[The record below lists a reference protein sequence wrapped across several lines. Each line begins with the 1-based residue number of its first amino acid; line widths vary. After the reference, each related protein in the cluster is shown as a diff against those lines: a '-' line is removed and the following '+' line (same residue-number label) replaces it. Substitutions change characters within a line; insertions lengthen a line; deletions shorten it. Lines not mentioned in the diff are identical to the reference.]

1 MVQAKVCD
9 LKNNWMEKENYRL
22 LQIQDMLRSFS
33 VNSRLCRF
41 QPLEESVFSL
51 TLMHRPWSKNQKI
64 SLRDGH
70 SISIFNSTICG
81 KICDAGIDKL
91 LQSSVI
97 MELDY
102 MPTVAKTTKAIHQLS
117 SDKILGEDGISP
129 ELNKHGGDALVAAL
143 SRLFKHLWLRKRSHK
158 NSKILDHSTVREQR
172 RQTGMWQPSE
182 HILSQRGCKTP
193 RQCDRQPPNDTAW

>member
-9 LKNNWMEKENYRL
+9 LKNNWMEKESYRL

-143 SRLFKHLWLRKRSHK
+143 SRLFKHLWLKEKVPQDTWSFNCTRTKE
-158 NSKILDHSTVREQR
+158 T
-172 RQTGMWQPSE
+172 
-182 HILSQRGCKTP
+182 
-193 RQCDRQPPNDTAW
+193 DRYVTTIQAYPFSAYL